1 MSKLVNRDV
10 YGFDKDKNDE
20 KKNIIITTCYM
31 LYNNL
36 NRSYLTFNK

>member
-10 YGFDKDKNDE
+10 YGFDKDKNNE
-20 KKNIIITTCYM
+20 KNIIITTCYM

>member
-20 KKNIIITTCYM
+20 KKYY
-31 LYNNL
+31 YNNL
-36 NRSYLTFNK
+36 LYAL